1 MASEGKEKSEMSK
14 FTDKIIRRFKKVEKT
29 YWEMTPEEKYAY
41 VQSML
46 KGFSPDDEIRNSDK

>member
-1 MASEGKEKSEMSK
+1 MSK